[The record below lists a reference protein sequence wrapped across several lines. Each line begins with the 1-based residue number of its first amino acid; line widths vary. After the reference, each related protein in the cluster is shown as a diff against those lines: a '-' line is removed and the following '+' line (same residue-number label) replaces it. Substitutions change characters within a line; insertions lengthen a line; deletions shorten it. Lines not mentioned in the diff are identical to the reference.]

1 MPSLINNNQYKLP
14 LISNKSNYKKIH
26 EYIFTHPGKN
36 VNTYSFRHNP
46 KATWNNNSDT
56 AFYWTPH
63 IDGDINQTAPY
74 TKPVSPENPTPS
86 FHNIPQYFKQH
97 EPRLEYL
104 LNYTELIP
112 TQLPPTHWLLIHR
125 ENLRRAA
132 KQAPLLHLPQP
143 KGDSV
148 PLSNNPY
155 YTNTL

>member
-1 MPSLINNNQYKLP
+1 MN
-14 LISNKSNYKKIH
+14 
-26 EYIFTHPGKN
+26 
-36 VNTYSFRHNP
+36 SF
-46 KATWNNNSDT
+46 
-56 AFYWTPH
+56 F
-63 IDGDINQTAPY
+63 INQKIQHPQKDKEEVSPY

-125 ENLRRAA
+125 ENLRRAEGS
-132 KQAPLLHLPQP
+132 KKLPLLQLPQP
-143 KGDSV
+143 KGDI
-148 PLSNNPY
+148 PNSNNPY